1 MSSHTSPDVDLTSPP
16 KGLPQLGQFLADKDR
31 VARAALRV
39 TLASLAISIASLA
52 FAGFAFSRPPLFV
65 VVDPN
70 GNVVPIPGTTFPEAR
85 DLHVR
90 EAMLATTALL
100 SRNPRGLDQPEF
112 LQGMFSPAAN
122 QLAQRVLE
130 ADAREFNERQ
140 IHQKPQ
146 VAKIDAV
153 ETSSDR
159 IQIQVVGEIVRW
171 GFIQQAPYSDA
182 IPFTLRLTLRNNP
195 DLLRLKLQP
204 FVIDPFELQYATSKR

>member
-1 MSSHTSPDVDLTSPP
+1 MMPSTSPDVDLTSTP

-31 VARAALRV
+31 VSRAALRV
-39 TLASLAISIASLA
+39 TLVALAVSIASIA
-52 FAGFAFSRPPLFV
+52 YAGFAFTRPPLFV

-70 GNVVPIPGTTFPEAR
+70 GNILPIPGATFPEAR
-85 DLHVR
+85 ELHVR
-90 EAMLATTALL
+90 EAMLATTALM
-100 SRNPRGLDQPEF
+100 SRNARGFDQPEF

-122 QLAQRVLE
+122 QMAQRVLE
-130 ADAREFNERQ
+130 ADAREFSERQ

-146 VAKIDAV
+146 ISKIDAV

-159 IQIQVVGEIVRW
+159 VQIQVVGEVLRW

-182 IPFTLRLTLRNNP
+182 IPFTLRLTLRSNP

-204 FVIDPFELQYATSKR
+204 LLIESFDLVYATPKR